1 MMLKE
6 KSHNKK
12 QDLGPKFEAA
22 GSTGKKL
29 HVMHRSGKWVVFKER
44 SEKIISQHTT
54 RRSAILKGKK
64 IINLYDAEALVVHK
78 TDGSVEKVQFAG

>member
-1 MMLKE
+1 MMINE

-22 GSTGKKL
+22 GSSGTKL

-44 SEKIISQHTT
+44 TEKIISQHTT
-54 RRSAILKGKK
+54 RRSAILQGKK
-64 IINLYDAEALVVHK
+64 IINLQEAEALVVHK
-78 TDGSVEKVQFAG
+78 TDGSVDKVQFAG